1 VGGSPT
7 PLSPAFLFKM
17 KKLPEI
23 ITESELIKI
32 LKDTNK
38 KHHITAFILGFYQCM
53 RVSEVVKLQ
62 EENIRRNMKMLL
74 IKQAKGAKDR
84 NIPISPNILKFLK
97 EIPIK
102 CGARALQI
110 AFRLKAKEV
119 LNKDLHFHNLRH
131 SGATYY
137 LNVRK
142 WNLRQVQQFLGHSNI
157 QTTQIYT
164 HISPQNLMEAMYKDD
179 IR

>member
-1 VGGSPT
+1 
-7 PLSPAFLFKM
+7 M

-23 ITESELIKI
+23 ITEEELIKI
-32 LKDTNK
+32 LKATNK
-38 KHHITAFILGFYQCM
+38 KHHVTAFILGFYQCM
-53 RVSEVVKLQ
+53 RVSEVIKLQ
-62 EENIRRNMKMLL
+62 KENILRNQRMLL
-74 IKQAKGAKDR
+74 IKQAKGNKDR

-110 AFRLKAKEV
+110 AFRQRAEEV

-137 LNVRK
+137 LNIKK
-142 WNLRQVQQFLGHSNI
+142 WNIRQVQQFLGHSNI

-164 HISPQNLMEAMYKDD
+164 HISPQNLMDAMYKDEM
-179 IR
+179 